1 MIVAKIKNSRN
12 SCFQS
17 TGDTGGNLS
26 YNPPGGGTGRPGG
39 GPLDTNKITG
49 NTPQLTPLQRRA
61 RAKAWSY
68 RTTTALLAVAKSE
81 AQRKRYARTL
91 QCCELMEQR
100 DGKITTYYCQSRACN
115 VCQRIKVQKGIQN
128 YGAYLDQWVADG
140 QAQFITL
147 TVPSC
152 SAELLRPTLKRMHTV
167 FGRVIKEIQRLYG
180 QGGFFQGL
188 RATEVTWN
196 PHRAGKGLPAYHP
209 HIHATFR
216 MTEDVAEK
224 FISLWLKFFPDA
236 NRAAQDKRAADVG
249 GKYELLKYLQ
259 KAVQPMK
266 DENGTPLIVPPVVQ
280 NEIYGSLYRLRCWQA
295 YGLEPLNGDEDCLK
309 EDEAGIVLDSV
320 TEAVEL
326 KNENVKWTYVPSL
339 FDWCDMSTGILLSNY
354 YPSRKTLRIL
364 DQFLTVINQ
373 PPEGTYG

>member
-1 MIVAKIKNSRN
+1 MTSVANNIRPRN
-12 SCFQS
+12 SCS
-17 TGDTGGNLS
+17 AASRGTVGGSSFLEAN
-26 YNPPGGGTGRPGG
+26 
-39 GPLDTNKITG
+39 GPTLDTKKITG
-49 NTPQLTPLQRRA
+49 KGTQLTPLQRRA
-61 RAKAWSY
+61 RAKAWSH
-68 RTTTALLAVAKSE
+68 RTTLALMAVTKS
-81 AQRKRYARTL
+81 AVQRKRYARTL

-128 YGAYLDQWVADG
+128 YGGYLDQWVAEG

-147 TVPSC
+147 TIPSC
-152 SAELLRPTLKRMHTV
+152 TADTLRPALKRMHTA

-196 PHRAGKGLPAYHP
+196 PHRAAKGLPAYHP

-216 MTEDVAEK
+216 MTPDVAEK

-236 NRAAQDKRAADVG
+236 VRSAQDRRAADAG

-266 DENGTPLIVPPVVQ
+266 GEDGTPLIVPPAVQ
-280 NEIYGSLYRLRCWQA
+280 DQIYGSLYRLRCWQA
-295 YGLEPLNGDEDCLK
+295 YGLTPLAGDEDCLK
-309 EDEAGIVLDSV
+309 EDEAGVVLDAG
-320 TEAVEL
+320 TDAVEL
-326 KNENVKWTYVPSL
+326 KNEHVVWTYMPEL
-339 FDWCDMSTGILLSNY
+339 FDWCDMKTGLLLSNY
-354 YPSRKTLRIL
+354 SPSRKTLRIL
-364 DQFLTVINQ
+364 DQFLVVTNQ
-373 PPEGTYG
+373 SPGGGEWPT